1 MTRIIITASLACAL
15 AASPVLAQPQYS
27 GGNRP
32 VMLKA
37 DNGLDPCSLGAITGA
52 DDGAIMV
59 FPGDSTELDATDFLS
74 DHEKVWICDSDE
86 GGDMIGIV
94 YSADPDKNC
103 EVGSPVAEDKPYLG
117 PCEWGWIKAQWVQ
130 VLAG

>member
-1 MTRIIITASLACAL
+1 MTRTIITASLACAL
-15 AASPVLAQPQYS
+15 AASPVLAQPQYG

-59 FPGDSTELDATDFLS
+59 FPGDSTDLDATDFLS
-74 DHEKVWICDSDE
+74 DGEKVWICDSDE

-94 YSADPDKNC
+94 YSADPDKDC
-103 EVGSPVAEDKPYLG
+103 EVGSPVAEDRPYLG

>member
-1 MTRIIITASLACAL
+1 MRFIIFSLALGL
-15 AASPVLAQPQYS
+15 AASPVLAQPQYA

-37 DNGLDPCSLGAITGA
+37 NDGLDPCSLGAITGA
-52 DDGAIMV
+52 GEGAIMV
-59 FPGDSTELDATDFLS
+59 FPGDSTSLDSTDFLS
-74 DHEKVWICDSDE
+74 DGEKVWMCDGDD

-94 YSADPDKNC
+94 YSADPDKDC
-103 EVGSPVAEDKPYLG
+103 ELGSPVGEDRPYLG
-117 PCEWGWIKAQWVQ
+117 PCEWGWVKAQWVQ

>member
-1 MTRIIITASLACAL
+1 MTRIMTAALLAVTMT
-15 AASPVLAQPQYS
+15 ASPVMAQPQFA

-37 DNGLDPCSLGAITGA
+37 NDGLDPCSLGAITGA

-59 FPGDSTELDATDFLS
+59 FPGDSTDLDATDFLS
-74 DHEKVWICDSDE
+74 DGEKVWLCDSDE

-94 YSADPDKNC
+94 YSADPDKDC
-103 EVGSPVAEDKPYLG
+103 EVGSPVAEDRPYLG